1 MIYIKSMENDTIK
14 EVNKLKQKKYR
25 DKNKLFLAEG
35 LKFLD
40 YSLGATM
47 LFLREDLENIEEVQN
62 KISNFSCK
70 KFVLTKN
77 IFEKISSQEH
87 SQGIIIVYE
96 KKDEVLN
103 LASDIVVLDEVSD
116 PGNLG
121 TIIRLVDAVG
131 LKDMIIVR
139 GSVDAYSEKV
149 VRSSMGS
156 IFNVNLIFMDRKKTI
171 EFLKEKSYHIY
182 VTNLNKNSLP
192 YSKIKKYEKNAFVF
206 GNEAK
211 GVSQDFINEADDNVI
226 IPIYGGA
233 ESLNVAMATGIILY
247 KFRELMGD

>member
-1 MIYIKSMENDTIK
+1 M
-14 EVNKLKQKKYR
+14 
-25 DKNKLFLAEG
+25 AEG

-47 LFLREDLENIEEVQN
+47 LFLREDLENIEEVQIKFQIFLV
-62 KISNFSCK
+62 KI
-70 KFVLTKN
+70 VLTKN

-103 LASDIVVLDEVSD
+103 LASDIVVFRVRSLDPEI
-116 PGNLG
+116 LG
-121 TIIRLVDAVG
+121 TIAIRLVDAVG

-156 IFNVNLIFMDRKKTI
+156 IFNVNLIFMDRKK
-171 EFLKEKSYHIY
+171 L
-182 VTNLNKNSLP
+182 
-192 YSKIKKYEKNAFVF
+192 
-206 GNEAK
+206 
-211 GVSQDFINEADDNVI
+211 
-226 IPIYGGA
+226 
-233 ESLNVAMATGIILY
+233 
-247 KFRELMGD
+247 